1 MAASNAIVVSDV
13 AGNRKLAKDKSSQRI
28 DPLVAL
34 AMSTYLLSDSNLDTT
49 DIDAMII

>member
-1 MAASNAIVVSDV
+1 VITDP

-34 AMSTYLLSDSNLDTT
+34 AMSTYPLSDGKHEALDLSS
-49 DIDAMII
+49 MII